1 MANTSESIEELE
13 MDYENDFAIYCF
25 PDTKE
30 EVFRY
35 HVPTLEGFKMTVKE
49 LIEELKQYPEDEE
62 IWYECLWPITAVAEH
77 KVREYG
83 SDPFWVV
90 SIGQDV

>member
-1 MANTSESIEELE
+1 
-13 MDYENDFAIYCF
+13 
-25 PDTKE
+25 
-30 EVFRY
+30 
-35 HVPTLEGFKMTVKE
+35 MTVKE

-62 IWYECLWPITAVAEH
+62 IWYECLWPITGVAEH
-77 KVREYG
+77 KVRQHG